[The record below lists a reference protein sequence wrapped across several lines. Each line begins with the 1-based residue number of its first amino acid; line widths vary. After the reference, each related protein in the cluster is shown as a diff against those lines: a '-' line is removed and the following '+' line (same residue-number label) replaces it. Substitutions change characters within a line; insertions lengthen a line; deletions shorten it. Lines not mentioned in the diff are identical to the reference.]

1 MTMFPRASAFL
12 LPVLVMNLAT
22 DLAGALASPAT
33 SPGSAAA
40 TATAATTEAAS
51 GSPLSDDLLKMRDP
65 FKRPFFEVKKG
76 PPKHELENYA
86 LDSLKLIGV
95 LTGPVRMR
103 AMLLTP
109 DGKTFIVSEKTKI
122 GTRSGEIRRI
132 TSESV
137 HVRENVV
144 NILGQPEKIDSVIYF
159 QHQNKNDERSGALN
173 PDSNP
178 NFSPASSP
186 GESH

>member
-1 MTMFPRASAFL
+1 MSF
-12 LPVLVMNLAT
+12 AT
-22 DLAGALASPAT
+22 DLVGALAAPAT
-33 SPGSAAA
+33 SPGSEATTGAAA
-40 TATAATTEAAS
+40 TAEASS
-51 GSPLSDDLLKMRDP
+51 GSSISDDLLKMRDP
-65 FKRPFFEVKKG
+65 FKRPFLEVKKG
-76 PPKHELENYA
+76 TPKHELENYA
-86 LDSLKLIGV
+86 LDSLKLTGI

-122 GTRSGEIRRI
+122 GTRNGEIRRI

-144 NILGQPEKIDSVIYF
+144 NILGQPEKIDTVIYF

-173 PDSNP
+173 PASIP